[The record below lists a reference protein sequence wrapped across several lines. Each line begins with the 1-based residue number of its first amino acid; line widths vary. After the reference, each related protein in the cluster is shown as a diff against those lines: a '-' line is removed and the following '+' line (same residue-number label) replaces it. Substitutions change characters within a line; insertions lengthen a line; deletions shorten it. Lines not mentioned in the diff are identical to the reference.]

1 MRGIFMKQR
10 SRWLI
15 IVAALLLISSLAL
28 IHKAYAGKSAISL
41 NSPASF
47 PVDI

>member
-1 MRGIFMKQR
+1 MRRIFMKQR

-15 IVAALLLISSLAL
+15 IVATLLLMGSLAL
-28 IHKAYAGKSAISL
+28 LHKAYAGKPAISL